1 MATRIEFYDKLPQQI
16 WVVTHER
23 FYRGGGTYELCDAYK
38 TRKFFE
44 ERVKFLRTDTSAIN
58 VKTYVYRPVPEIVP

>member
-16 WVVTHER
+16 FVVAHER
-23 FYRGGGTYELCDAYK
+23 FYNGGGTYELCDAYK

-44 ERVKFLRTDTSAIN
+44 ERVKFLRTDTGAKN
-58 VKTYVYRPVPEIVP
+58 VKTYIYQPVPVSVP